1 MSISQNINTKL
12 INLMQKKICILGFGI
27 ENQALV
33 EFLVSKKI
41 DCEITI
47 CDLKKDTECPIGH
60 SVSWH
65 TGKDYDKNLDKF
77 DIILRVSFYPL
88 FSSQIKKAKK
98 AGVEISSAIKLF
110 FEICPTKNII
120 GVTGTKGKGTTASL
134 IYNII
139 NNNIN
144 NSIHTYFG
152 GNIGIPV
159 FSFLDKIKKDDWVV
173 LELSSFQLEDL
184 NISPKISVITNFSKE
199 HLYPAD
205 PKNLNYHKTLKNYWD
220 AKFNIAKF
228 QTKNDFL
235 ILNKKLQNKVKNK
248 KINSKLKYFNK
259 SNLKSKLIGEHNKEN
274 IASAIMVAEIL
285 KIKKDIIKNVVKN
298 FKGLEYRLQFIKEK
312 NNIKYYNDSFATTPE
327 ATITALKSFS
337 NPVIIL
343 LGGADKGSNFKQLAK
358 IIKQKTKF
366 VVLFKGTAQDKIVKE
381 LKKINYLQKNIK
393 IADSMKNAMKIAKQN
408 SIAGDI
414 ILLSPA
420 CASFGIFKNY
430 KERGKLF
437 NKEI

>member
-1 MSISQNINTKL
+1 M
-12 INLMQKKICILGFGI
+12 
-27 ENQALV
+27 
-33 EFLVSKKI
+33 
-41 DCEITI
+41 
-47 CDLKKDTECPIGH
+47 
-60 SVSWH
+60 
-65 TGKDYDKNLDKF
+65 
-77 DIILRVSFYPL
+77 
-88 FSSQIKKAKK
+88 
-98 AGVEISSAIKLF
+98 
-110 FEICPTKNII
+110 
-120 GVTGTKGKGTTASL
+120 
-134 IYNII
+134 
-139 NNNIN
+139 
-144 NSIHTYFG
+144 
-152 GNIGIPV
+152 
-159 FSFLDKIKKDDWVV
+159 
-173 LELSSFQLEDL
+173 

-199 HLYPAD
+199 HLSPAD
-205 PKNLNYHKTLKNYWD
+205 PKNPNYHKTLKNYWD

-235 ILNKKLQNKVKNK
+235 ILNKKFQNKIKNK

-381 LKKINYLQKNIK
+381 LKKIKYLQKNIK
-393 IADSMKNAMKIAKQN
+393 IVDSMKNAMKIAKQN

-430 KERGKLF
+430 KERGMLF
-437 NKEI
+437 NKKI